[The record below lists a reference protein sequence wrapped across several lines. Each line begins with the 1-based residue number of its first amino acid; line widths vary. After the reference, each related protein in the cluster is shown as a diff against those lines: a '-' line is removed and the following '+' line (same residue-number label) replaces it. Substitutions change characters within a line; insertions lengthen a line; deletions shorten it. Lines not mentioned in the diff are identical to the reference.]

1 MLDLLAAV
9 GGDGHDLPGGGF
21 GDLVGLAEPGA
32 LEAGPAPLAGA
43 RRRQLMQHR
52 VAGQPARPRHV
63 LWQVPQRFAVV
74 GRVSD
79 DVHHPVRERCGEQFD
94 QRGGGF
100 HFGGAG
106 ALAGQVQP
114 GEYRQAHVAGAERQ
128 LHDDPGGDEAVAVA
142 DLARRRAASVMLP
155 ARSPDLASPPPEHRV
170 IDRYHQVRARFHQ
183 CQDHQC
189 GGRQAQLVNL
199 PAGPGEEV
207 VRAVVWPH
215 PRQAGPSSMPTTV
228 RRRTCPARPATRPQN
243 VPYPGAVKHRRSGA
257 STASREA
264 VDSALEAS
272 ADSLTRGG
280 YVTADASV
288 FRQSRHVSQALPLPA
303 CRPMRRSRL

>member
-1 MLDLLAAV
+1 
-9 GGDGHDLPGGGF
+9 
-21 GDLVGLAEPGA
+21 
-32 LEAGPAPLAGA
+32 
-43 RRRQLMQHR
+43 MQHR

-215 PRQAGPSSMPTTV
+215 PRQAGPEQHANHGAAPHLPGQARDQAAERAIS
-228 RRRTCPARPATRPQN
+228 RRGETPAQRRQHGEQGSGRFGPGSIGGFPHTRRIC
-243 VPYPGAVKHRRSGA
+243 HRRCFCIQAVTSCI
-257 STASREA
+257 SSVTAPRMSPHA
-264 VDSALEAS
+264 PISALAVR
-272 ADSLTRGG
+272 L
-280 YVTADASV
+280 
-288 FRQSRHVSQALPLPA
+288 LPSENGRTSGVKTIHAGLRDPS
-303 CRPMRRSRL
+303 C